1 MRRCIVSASAGE
13 RCLDDVNHNCKYVSA
28 SVEYSRL
35 ALLPSNGLDSVGD
48 TQMHYVMEMYSV
60 KHLVLLDILNKEL
73 IPP

>member
-1 MRRCIVSASAGE
+1 M
-13 RCLDDVNHNCKYVSA
+13 YVSA